1 MTRAE
6 KLAFLVLPGLA
17 LLAHLLCIQ
26 NYGYFR
32 DELYY
37 LACAK
42 RLDWGYVD
50 HPPLSV
56 FLLKA
61 TVSLLGDSLA
71 AIRLPVALASGATV
85 ALVMESARRLGAQG
99 WGIWLAGVCPLLSGM
114 YLVIFSMYTMNAF
127 DIMIW
132 AGIVVIV
139 IGICQEASTLD
150 GRGVPHLTRWIA
162 LGAMMGVGFL
172 NKASILWLFAGL
184 GVALLVTPY
193 RRLLARPGPWVA
205 VAVLLLLAAPH
216 LAWQAQHG
224 WPTLEFVRNAQ
235 EHKLVPIPIW
245 AFFAQQAVVMNVLA
259 LPVIVLGVAFGFK
272 DRRWAPLSLCFL
284 TVLVILLVNGKS
296 RVNYLAPAY
305 PFVLAPGAV
314 AFQRWIEKLQR
325 DRSSLKRP
333 AKGRLSSLWTTME
346 ARYGGV
352 PGLVFGAYAMTT
364 AFYVPLGLPWLPP
377 PAMVSLI
384 ESMPVQPPVE
394 EKGPKSPMQGWAD
407 MFGWQELADTV
418 KAVQS
423 HLPPGTPAVA
433 YNYGEAAAL
442 EHYGVGPVMCG
453 HNAYWMW
460 GHGSWDGK
468 TAVFVNRWP
477 EDVKQMFEVFEPVA
491 KVHAPYAVPE
501 QNESPVWVARGLKVP
516 VSVFWQRIRKYL

>member
-17 LLAHLLCIQ
+17 FLAHVLCIQ

-56 FLLKA
+56 FLLKI
-61 TVSLLGDSLA
+61 TVTLFGDSLA
-71 AIRLPVALASGATV
+71 AIRFPVSLASGATV
-85 ALVMESARRLGAQG
+85 ALIMESARRLGAKG
-99 WGIWLAGVCPLLSGM
+99 WGLWLAGVCPLMSGM

-139 IGICQEASTLD
+139 IGICQEASTQD
-150 GRGVPHLTRWIA
+150 GQGVPHPTRWIA

-184 GVALLVTPY
+184 GVALLFTSN
-193 RRLLARPGPWVA
+193 RRLLAKSGPWLA
-205 VAVLLLLAAPH
+205 VAVLALMASPH
-216 LAWQAQHG
+216 ILWQVQHG

-235 EHKLVPIPIW
+235 RDKMVPIPIW

-259 LPVIVLGVAFGFK
+259 LPVIVLGVVFGFK
-272 DRRWAPLSLCFL
+272 DKRWLPLSLCFL
-284 TVLVILLVNGKS
+284 TVLAILLVNGKS

-314 AFQRWIEKLQR
+314 AFQQWF
-325 DRSSLKRP
+325 DRYR
-333 AKGRLSSLWTTME
+333 KGRG
-346 ARYGGV
+346 Y
-352 PGLVFGAYAMTT
+352 VFGAFAATS
-364 AFYVPLGLPWLPP
+364 ALYVPLGLPWLAP
-377 PAMVSLI
+377 PAMVSYI
-384 ESMPVQPPVE
+384 EMMPVQPPVE

-407 MFGWQELADTV
+407 MFGWPELADTV
-418 KAVQS
+418 RVVKS
-423 HLPPGTPAVA
+423 KLPPDTPVVTL
-433 YNYGEAAAL
+433 NYGEAAAL
-442 EHYGVGPVMCG
+442 EHFKVGPVMCG
-453 HNAYWMW
+453 HNAYWTW
-460 GHGSWDGK
+460 GHPEWDGR

-477 EDVKQMFEVFEPVA
+477 SDVRAMFDSFEPVA

-516 VSVFWQRIRKYL
+516 VDVFWKRIRKYL